1 MKSRSE
7 SKNCRLA
14 QASRVAVNKV
24 LDKSS
29 ARGSR
34 GKKKQDD
41 NCDSAKRDKG
51 VNGKGKQALDAR
63 LIDNVLEDRGC
74 GNVDDDEMNDSDWE
88 DCPIPSLDSTV
99 DDNNVD
105 DTRELTIEFDDD
117 VPDAKKQK
125 NAYRATAEDK
135 VRAELVHKVHLLC
148 LLARGRI
155 VDSAC
160 NDPLIQAAL
169 LSLLPSYL
177 TKVSNLEK
185 VTVKD
190 IAPLLRWVRE
200 NFSVSCSPSSEKSFR
215 TSLAFALESRKGT
228 AEELAALAVALL
240 RALKLTTRF
249 VSILDVASLKPGA
262 DRNES
267 SGQNRAKM
275 KHGIFRTSTL
285 MVPKQQAISSY
296 PKKSSSHVKNKSPF
310 EKPQLGNPLGSDQVQ
325 DNAVNS
331 SCEAGMSIK
340 SDGTRRKGDVEFE
353 RQIAMA
359 LSATA
364 DNQQSSQV
372 NNTKKVREITKI
384 SNSSSVSDQ
393 VISTAFGSKKVDSP
407 LCWLEVYCNGENM
420 DGKWVHVDAVNG
432 MIDAEQNIEAA
443 AAACKTV
450 LRYVVAFAAGGAK
463 DVTRRYCTKWHT
475 ISSKR
480 VSSVWWDMVL
490 APLVHL
496 ESGATHDEDIA
507 LRNFNGLNPVSSRAS
522 SSSSSFGIRS
532 ALEDMELATRAL
544 TESLPTNQQAYKSH
558 EIYAIEKWLHKNQI
572 LHPKGPVLGFCSG
585 HPVYPRTCVQTLKT
599 KERWLRD
606 GLQLKANEVP
616 SKILKRNSK
625 FKKVKDF
632 EDGDNNIKGGSS
644 CMELYGKWQMEPLC
658 LPPAVNGIVPKNE
671 RGQVDVWSEKCLPPG
686 TVHLRFPRIF
696 AVAKR
701 FGIDYAPAMVGFEY
715 RSGGATPIF
724 EGIVVCTEFK
734 DTILEAYAEEQE
746 KKEEEERR
754 RNEAQAASRW
764 YQLLSSILTRERLK
778 NRYANNSNDVEA
790 KSLEVN
796 SETVVKAKNV
806 KAPEK
811 QRVAKRGEKSR
822 VRKSRNEDE
831 SHEHVFLDEEETFD
845 EETSVKTKRCKCGFS
860 VEVEQM

>member
-1 MKSRSE
+1 
-7 SKNCRLA
+7 
-14 QASRVAVNKV
+14 
-24 LDKSS
+24 
-29 ARGSR
+29 
-34 GKKKQDD
+34 
-41 NCDSAKRDKG
+41 
-51 VNGKGKQALDAR
+51 
-63 LIDNVLEDRGC
+63 
-74 GNVDDDEMNDSDWE
+74 
-88 DCPIPSLDSTV
+88 
-99 DDNNVD
+99 
-105 DTRELTIEFDDD
+105 
-117 VPDAKKQK
+117 
-125 NAYRATAEDK
+125 
-135 VRAELVHKVHLLC
+135 
-148 LLARGRI
+148 
-155 VDSAC
+155 
-160 NDPLIQAAL
+160 
-169 LSLLPSYL
+169 
-177 TKVSNLEK
+177 
-185 VTVKD
+185 
-190 IAPLLRWVRE
+190 
-200 NFSVSCSPSSEKSFR
+200 
-215 TSLAFALESRKGT
+215 
-228 AEELAALAVALL
+228 
-240 RALKLTTRF
+240 

-616 SKILKRNSK
+616 SKVSV
-625 FKKVKDF
+625 FY
-632 EDGDNNIKGGSS
+632 S
-644 CMELYGKWQMEPLC
+644 
-658 LPPAVNGIVPKNE
+658 LP
-671 RGQVDVWSEKCLPPG
+671 D
-686 TVHLRFPRIF
+686 
-696 AVAKR
+696 
-701 FGIDYAPAMVGFEY
+701 DYLS
-715 RSGGATPIF
+715 RSPF
-724 EGIVVCTEFK
+724 
-734 DTILEAYAEEQE
+734 
-746 KKEEEERR
+746 
-754 RNEAQAASRW
+754 
-764 YQLLSSILTRERLK
+764 
-778 NRYANNSNDVEA
+778 
-790 KSLEVN
+790 
-796 SETVVKAKNV
+796 
-806 KAPEK
+806 
-811 QRVAKRGEKSR
+811 
-822 VRKSRNEDE
+822 
-831 SHEHVFLDEEETFD
+831 
-845 EETSVKTKRCKCGFS
+845 FS
-860 VEVEQM
+860 V